1 MIIIRPATV
10 LAMLMCWTS
19 ILWSQKTYSDSSLVI
34 AWWNVENLFDTVND
48 PDPNPEWGSDDEFTP
63 EGKKGWTQERYQ
75 QKLKNLATVI
85 RMIKV
90 ERGLDILGVCEVEHK
105 NVLDDLLRGYLSDLH
120 LGVVYHESPDSR
132 GIDVGFL
139 YDPQTV
145 APLQTGYRTVPM
157 PSRPTRDIV
166 FAEFSSAFGP
176 FVVIGNHWPSRSG
189 GEEESRPNRIRAA
202 QTCRA
207 LVDSI
212 LESSGSARI
221 VLVGDFN
228 DTPTDVSV
236 TQYLHSTGDRT
247 SISGDPFQLFN
258 CMSIIQGDSI
268 GSYNYRGE
276 WEMIDQGMV
285 SSTLLNSPELH
296 FSSAEVF
303 RRDMLLEPSG
313 QYAGSPLRTYG
324 GNKYLGGYSDH
335 LAIVL
340 RFLGQK

>member
-1 MIIIRPATV
+1 MTMKRSAAIICFLV
-10 LAMLMCWTS
+10 FS
-19 ILWSQKTYSDSSLVI
+19 IIPLHSQEVSSQSSLVI

-63 EGKKGWTQERYQ
+63 EGKKQWTEERYQ
-75 QKLKNLATVI
+75 QKLRNLATVI
-85 RMIKV
+85 RMIKA

-105 NVLDDLLRGYLSDLH
+105 HVLEDLLREYLPDLH
-120 LGVVYHESPDSR
+120 LDIVYHESPDSR
-132 GIDVGFL
+132 GIDVAFL
-139 YDPQTV
+139 YDTETV
-145 APLQTGYRTVPM
+145 SLLQSGYRTVPM
-157 PSRPTRDIV
+157 PTRPTRDIV
-166 FAEFSSAFGP
+166 FTEFSSGFGP

-212 LESSGSARI
+212 KKASDNARI
-221 VLVGDFN
+221 ILVGDFN
-228 DTPTDVSV
+228 DTPSDVSV
-236 TQYLHSTGDRT
+236 TQYLRATGDRT
-247 SISGDPFQLFN
+247 TISNDPTWLYN
-258 CMSIIQGDSI
+258 CMVTLGDST
-268 GSYNYRGE
+268 GSYNYRGK

-285 SSTLLNSPELH
+285 SSTLLEDTDLH

-303 RRDMLLEPSG
+303 RRDMLLEPTG
-313 QYAGSPLRTYG
+313 AYAGSPLRSYG

-340 RFLGQK
+340 RFIGGN

>member
-1 MIIIRPATV
+1 MNTIRTTIFLSLFLSP
-10 LAMLMCWTS
+10 TS
-19 ILWSQKTYSDSSLVI
+19 LLFSQDTRSSLVI
-34 AWWNVENLFDTVND
+34 GWWNVENLFDTVND
-48 PDPNPEWGSDDEFTP
+48 PDPNPEFGSDDEFTP
-63 EGKKGWTQERYQ
+63 NGKKEWTEERYQ

-90 ERGLDILGVCEVEHK
+90 EWGLDILGVCEVEHK
-105 NVLDDLLRGYLSDLH
+105 HVLEDLLRDYLSDLH
-120 LGVVYHESPDSR
+120 LRVVYHESPDSR
-132 GIDVGFL
+132 GIDVAFL
-139 YDPQTV
+139 YDTTTV
-145 APLQTGYRTVPM
+145 TSLQTGYRTVPM
-157 PSRPTRDIV
+157 PSRPTRDII
-166 FAEFSSAFGP
+166 FAEFSSAYGP

-212 LESSGSARI
+212 LENSGSARI

-228 DTPTDVSV
+228 DTPVDVSV
-236 TQYLHSTGDRT
+236 TQYLRATGDRT
-247 SISGDPFQLFN
+247 AISDDPFQLYN
-258 CMSIIQGDSI
+258 CMTTIHGDSV
-268 GSYNYRGE
+268 GSYNYRGK

-285 SSTLLNSPELH
+285 SSTLMNGPQLY

-313 QYAGSPLRTYG
+313 PYAGSPLRTYG

-340 RFLGQK
+340 RFAGRK